1 MSKRKEFRE
10 IEKQLNDKFIN
21 LKENEVIL
29 REHDFENGK
38 LTKSGY
44 INLKQQSDYVSV
56 HEDIIIRIP
65 KVNVADFKDQ
75 LEYMATKE
83 LVRIKTDMRDANIF
97 ALTFF
102 ILGIILLSLPALID
116 FFKTQIVNEI
126 LLITS
131 WFFVWAAV
139 EKRFFEMSR
148 LKNHRKNLLHILTS
162 QISTY
167 HHEQDI
173 IDETILINEG
183 DDDNGQ

>member
-65 KVNVADFKDQ
+65 KVNVAFC
-75 LEYMATKE
+75 
-83 LVRIKTDMRDANIF
+83 
-97 ALTFF
+97 
-102 ILGIILLSLPALID
+102 
-116 FFKTQIVNEI
+116 
-126 LLITS
+126 
-131 WFFVWAAV
+131 
-139 EKRFFEMSR
+139 
-148 LKNHRKNLLHILTS
+148 
-162 QISTY
+162 
-167 HHEQDI
+167 
-173 IDETILINEG
+173 
-183 DDDNGQ
+183 